1 MKSLPAVA
9 CRLRRRAALF
19 EWRHKKIGR
28 ARGGQA
34 PLVRHPLAFS
44 GMVKERVGPG
54 WGVASME
61 TLVLMVSVGV
71 LSLLAAQ
78 FHLHNQLKL
87 YVDELLENVKIP
99 LGGMAD
105 ISEAQIDAQ
114 IDAAKQERLFGFL
127 QMLMQP
133 QIQVQEIERT
143 ESGKFKKN

>member
-9 CRLRRRAALF
+9 CRLGIRAALF

-87 YVDELLENVKIP
+87 YVDQLLENVKIP

>member
-9 CRLRRRAALF
+9 CRLGIRAALF

-87 YVDELLENVKIP
+87 YVDQLLENVKIP

-105 ISEAQIDAQ
+105 ISEAQLDAQ

>member
-1 MKSLPAVA
+1 
-9 CRLRRRAALF
+9 
-19 EWRHKKIGR
+19 
-28 ARGGQA
+28 
-34 PLVRHPLAFS
+34 
-44 GMVKERVGPG
+44 MVKERVGPG

-87 YVDELLENVKIP
+87 YVDQLLENVKIP

>member
-9 CRLRRRAALF
+9 CRLGIRAALF

-87 YVDELLENVKIP
+87 YVDQLLENVKIP

-105 ISEAQIDAQ
+105 ISEAQLDAQ

-133 QIQVQEIERT
+133 QIQVQEIERS

>member
-1 MKSLPAVA
+1 
-9 CRLRRRAALF
+9 
-19 EWRHKKIGR
+19 
-28 ARGGQA
+28 
-34 PLVRHPLAFS
+34 
-44 GMVKERVGPG
+44 MVKERVGPG

-87 YVDELLENVKIP
+87 YVDQLLENVKIP

-105 ISEAQIDAQ
+105 ISEAQLDAQ

-133 QIQVQEIERT
+133 QIQVQEIERS

>member
-9 CRLRRRAALF
+9 CRLGIRAALF